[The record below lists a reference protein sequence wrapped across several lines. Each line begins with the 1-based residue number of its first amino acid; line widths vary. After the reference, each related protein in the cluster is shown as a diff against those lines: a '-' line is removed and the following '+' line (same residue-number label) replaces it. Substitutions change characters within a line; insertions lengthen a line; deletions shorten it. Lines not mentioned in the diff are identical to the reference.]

1 MVIYIRNYYIQLYN
15 KKAIIQSNSHTNLL
29 RIDLPKNGLTYMGQV
44 VNPWPQTP
52 RGQPVAKPEILP
64 MYSALCVMRGYFVDG
79 LSGTHYSK
87 IYDVAHGVYIIVSR
101 KNLLYGRHHKAIYSS
116 YRGQVV
122 VVKLCCAIIGT
133 HNDLPSV
140 RCQAIIWTNIGFTT
154 WHQYLFYII
163 HHMAICLMVH
173 LIGITI
179 KYTSYI
185 TTVLKVYSLVHIYP
199 FVGSCK
205 WWRNS
210 TPWTIYVL

>member
-1 MVIYIRNYYIQLYN
+1 MAPNTARTTRH
-15 KKAIIQSNSHTNLL
+15 KAWNTTDVFSVMLWEDILL
-29 RIDLPKNGLTYMGQV
+29 MGYRV
-44 VNPWPQTP
+44 PITLKFTMWHM
-52 RGQPVAKPEILP
+52 AFI
-64 MYSALCVMRGYFVDG
+64 
-79 LSGTHYSK
+79 
-87 IYDVAHGVYIIVSR
+87 
-101 KNLLYGRHHKAIYSS
+101 LLYRVKTYYMADIIGLYI
-116 YRGQVV
+116 RGQVV

-154 WHQYLFYII
+154 WHQYLLYII
-163 HHMAICLMVH
+163 HHLAICLMVH